1 MLRCLQSPENNQYVY
16 LDFAKLLLKF
26 SVFRSG
32 VHFCSLCVCVCV
44 VNYQLVPL
52 LFNCY
57 KHMYWI
63 FPAFSLDKLSMH
75 SQTLLSVGREKK
87 CSSLTAS
94 VTLCNEHCQ
103 GFKNLFYFEFNF
115 LK

>member
-1 MLRCLQSPENNQYVY
+1 MFILTSLSCYWSFLFSALECI
-16 LDFAKLLLKF
+16 FA
-26 SVFRSG
+26 
-32 VHFCSLCVCVCV
+32 HCACVCVFLCV

-57 KHMYWI
+57 KPMYWI

-87 CSSLTAS
+87 MQLI
-94 VTLCNEHCQ
+94 N
-103 GFKNLFYFEFNF
+103 GFSDFV
-115 LK
+115 

>member
-26 SVFRSG
+26 SVFCFLLWSAFLLTVR
-32 VHFCSLCVCVCV
+32 VRVCV

-75 SQTLLSVGREKK
+75 
-87 CSSLTAS
+87 
-94 VTLCNEHCQ
+94 
-103 GFKNLFYFEFNF
+103 
-115 LK
+115 